1 MPLTPRFHEL
11 IEELDL
17 PQAAWHLSRTNTG
30 TEIHATPED
39 INEGHELIM
48 RLINNQN
55 NCVATILD
63 GIEKELQDIT
73 PMEILLVRRQE
84 ATLQQWGASVMDEGP
99 RNHYNRIIQTITRRL
114 LLEKTKKNAKHIL
127 NGGFK
132 IIQGGES
139 TSEPRKLTVST
150 SDEQMKK
157 AA

>member
-1 MPLTPRFHEL
+1 
-11 IEELDL
+11 
-17 PQAAWHLSRTNTG
+17 
-30 TEIHATPED
+30 
-39 INEGHELIM
+39 M

-63 GIEKELQDIT
+63 WIEKELQDIT

-127 NGGFK
+127 NWGFK
-132 IIQGGES
+132 IIQWWES

>member
-17 PQAAWHLSRTNTG
+17 PQAAWHLSRTNTW

-63 GIEKELQDIT
+63 WIEKELQDIT

-84 ATLQQWGASVMDEGP
+84 ATSRTVG
-99 RNHYNRIIQTITRRL
+99 RIQ
-114 LLEKTKKNAKHIL
+114 
-127 NGGFK
+127 
-132 IIQGGES
+132 
-139 TSEPRKLTVST
+139 
-150 SDEQMKK
+150 
-157 AA
+157 

>member
-17 PQAAWHLSRTNTG
+17 PQAAWHLSRTNTW

-63 GIEKELQDIT
+63 WIEKELQDIT

-127 NGGFK
+127 NWGFK
-132 IIQGGES
+132 IIQWWES